1 MITHTDPSGR
11 GLDRRAALLA
21 LAGVAACPGASLAG
35 AGPVGEVAELEG
47 GAFAERNRV
56 RRLAMRSEVLLG
68 DTVWT
73 EAASRAALAL
83 QSGSKVYLGPEAR
96 LTIDRFVA
104 ATGGYLRLGAGAL
117 VFDRAEGLPKTD
129 IEVRSAFGL
138 IGVRGTRFF
147 AGPSRGVFGVF
158 VARSAVTVSAAGV
171 TRRLGAGEGVDIPRR
186 GAAPSEVKPWGK
198 ARIDEALA
206 SVLG

>member
-1 MITHTDPSGR
+1 MTGNRDTSGR
-11 GLDRRAALLA
+11 ALDRRAALLA
-21 LAGVAACPGASLAG
+21 LAGLAAAGQAMAEASAI
-35 AGPVGEVAELEG
+35 GEVAELDG

-104 ATGGYLRLGAGAL
+104 AGGDLRLGAGAL

-158 VARSAVTVSAAGV
+158 VARGAVTVAAAGV